1 MNVKMLEKTKPKD
14 MALLYFLG
22 CLPGGCK
29 QDQLTKMWNMDVT
42 EILQDLEKLSFLE
55 VGVEKYV
62 LTPYMIS
69 YINDQLDLSTKIDYM
84 KRICNFYKDLLK
96 KNYEQIGSE

>member
-1 MNVKMLEKTKPKD
+1 
-14 MALLYFLG
+14 
-22 CLPGGCK
+22 
-29 QDQLTKMWNMDVT
+29 MWNKDVP

-69 YINDQLDLSTKIDYM
+69 YIND
-84 KRICNFYKDLLK
+84 
-96 KNYEQIGSE
+96 